1 MYSVEQSEQT
11 LIFVASLGVGFLLGI
26 LYDIFRALRLS
37 FTKGKAAIV
46 IFDLL
51 YFFAVAFLSFLF
63 ILASNK
69 GEVRSYI
76 IMGELLGAV
85 FYYFSLGIAV
95 IRITDTAVTV
105 LKRLYGFLF
114 KIISFPFRFIYRA
127 ISKIFGKM
135 KSFFKKSEKN
145 SKKIQKKVLPKVR
158 VYVYNLFD
166 ILCAGSHKTRKGG
179 KVGGSTGKEEPTQ
192 TS

>member
-1 MYSVEQSEQT
+1 MYTVEQSEQT

-76 IMGELLGAV
+76 IIGELLGAV

-95 IRITDTAVTV
+95 IKITDNFVKV
-105 LKRLYGFLF
+105 LKCFYAFVF
-114 KIISFPFRFIYRA
+114 KVVSFPFRVIGKFFYRFCN
-127 ISKIFGKM
+127 KI
-135 KSFFKKSEKN
+135 KSFFKKSEKK

-158 VYVYNLFD
+158 VYVYNLLD
-166 ILCAGSHKTRKGG
+166 ILFVGSHKTRKGG
-179 KVGGSTGKEEPTQ
+179 KVGGSTEKEEPTQ